1 MSSCLSGLCPVH
13 QQEEDTTWVPAG
25 VQTRTNAHSSKRVV
39 LSHTT
44 SDKDRSE
51 RAAVEPTL
59 LSTNCYC
66 QRFSPETLP
75 HFLKGE
81 DESGL
86 KRRLKC
92 WSARSG
98 SSGDCEWGGRGC
110 AMRSGLT
117 MFHVL
122 TMFDSEIY
130 LCVPS
135 WNGSCFHVPIKCV
148 VQQRLFPF
156 KTWLHKILVLSKHFL
171 SHWWNKIGIA
181 HRELRIIEFDD
192 KGPRPYTTQLSKS
205 R

>member
-1 MSSCLSGLCPVH
+1 MSSCLAALCPVD
-13 QQEEDTTWVPAG
+13 QQEEDTTRVPAG
-25 VQTRTNAHSSKRVV
+25 VQTHANAQSSERVV

-51 RAAVEPTL
+51 RAVVEPTL

-98 SSGDCEWGGRGC
+98 SSGDCEWEGRGC
-110 AMRSGLT
+110 AARRGLT
-117 MFHVL
+117 TLHVL
-122 TMFDSEIY
+122 TMFDSSRY
-130 LCVPS
+130 LSVHS
-135 WNGSCFHVPIKCV
+135 RKGSGSHVSITT
-148 VQQRLFPF
+148 LWFF
-156 KTWLHKILVLSKHFL
+156 SFNTLLIGLSKHFL
-171 SHWWNKIGIA
+171 SHWWGRIGIA
-181 HRELRIIEFDD
+181 HKRVEHNRIWWQ
-192 KGPRPYTTQLSKS
+192 RT
-205 R
+205 